1 MSYRYEVRTGTS
13 WAGNA
18 TVFAT
23 HEEADLAGRELLSRW
38 WVPEEH
44 RVVETTDKVNWYWD
58 KEIGR
63 PKPLPQPMEVDAEAY
78 QLMCSL

>member
-1 MSYRYEVRTGTS
+1 VSYRYEVRTGTS

-23 HEEADLAGRELLSRW
+23 HEEADLAGRELLPRW

-44 RVVETTDKVNWYWD
+44 RVVNWYWD
-58 KEIGR
+58 KESGR